1 MTQTSNPTGSAA
13 GSPADDRAD
22 NAVGTQ
28 ELVDRHHLADVPLAS
43 PAANRG
49 LLEVFR
55 RRYVLRLLVKRE
67 VQGRYE
73 GSFLGFLWSYIN
85 PLSQF
90 FIYWFFMGH
99 LLGRG
104 NNAFENYPVHMF
116 AGLIIVHFFTETF
129 GAGTRS
135 LVGNKGLIA
144 KMSVPREMFPVATM
158 LVSLWHVA
166 PQILI
171 IMFVG
176 LLEGWRPDMVGMAA
190 AAAAVLIAMLLGTG
204 LALLFSTANVFFR
217 DFGSFVSI
225 MNNYIRFG
233 VPMLY
238 PFSLIRDGLPHWVVD
253 LYLCNPV
260 AIAVILFQRAFWVG
274 TTSDPA
280 RMAAETLPDHL
291 AMWTLIGIGISL
303 VVLVIAQ
310 RVFLKFE
317 NKVPERL

>member
-1 MTQTSNPTGSAA
+1 MTQTG
-13 GSPADDRAD
+13 
-22 NAVGTQ
+22 Q
-28 ELVDRHHLADVPLAS
+28 ETRGQAQVDRHHLADLPLES
-43 PAANRG
+43 PAAHQG

-90 FIYWFFMGH
+90 FIYWFFMGKVMH
-99 LLGRG
+99 ASRG
-104 NNAFENYPVHMF
+104 FENYPVHMF

-171 IMFVG
+171 LVGVG
-176 LLEGWRPDMVGMAA
+176 LMEGWRPDAVGMLS
-190 AAAAVLIAMLLGTG
+190 AVAGVAIAMVLGTA

-225 MNNYIRFG
+225 INNYVRFS

-238 PFSLIRDGLPHWVVD
+238 PFELVRDNLPGWLAH
-253 LYLCNPV
+253 LYLCDPV
-260 AIAVILFQRAFWVG
+260 AVACILFQRAFWVG
-274 TTSDPA
+274 TTEHPA
-280 RMAAETLPDHL
+280 KAAARTLPDNL
-291 AMWTLIGIGISL
+291 ALWTLVGLGISL
-303 VVLVIAQ
+303 AMLLVAQ
-310 RVFLKFE
+310 LVFQKFE
-317 NKVPERL
+317 NRVPERL

>member
-1 MTQTSNPTGSAA
+1 MSQ
-13 GSPADDRAD
+13 ADTETD
-22 NAVGTQ
+22 TTT
-28 ELVDRHHLADVPLAS
+28 LVDRHKLAELPLAS

-49 LLEVFR
+49 LLEVLR

-73 GSFLGFLWSYIN
+73 GSFLGFMWSYIN

-90 FIYWFFMGH
+90 FIYWFFMGQ
-99 LLGRG
+99 LLARG
-104 NNAFENYPVHMF
+104 SKFENYPVHMF

-144 KMSVPREMFPVATM
+144 KMAVPREMFPVATM

-166 PQILI
+166 PQVLILTG
-171 IMFVG
+171 VG
-176 LLEGWRPDMVGMAA
+176 LLEGWRPDAVGVLAA
-190 AAAAVLIAMLLGTG
+190 GAAVLIAMILGTA

-225 MNNYIRFG
+225 INNYIRFG

-238 PFSLIRDGLPHWVVD
+238 PYSLVRSALSPLLAN

-260 AIAVILFQRAFWVG
+260 SIAVILFQRAFWVG
-274 TTSDPA
+274 TTDNPKRS
-280 RMAAETLPDHL
+280 AAESMPDHL
-291 AMWTLIGIGISL
+291 ELWTLGAIALSL
-303 VVLVIAQ
+303 LVLLFAQ

>member
-1 MTQTSNPTGSAA
+1 MIETGNQA
-13 GSPADDRAD
+13 
-22 NAVGTQ
+22 GTQ
-28 ELVDRHHLADVPLAS
+28 ALVDRHHLADIPLAS
-43 PAANRG
+43 PAATRG

-90 FIYWFFMGH
+90 FIYWFFMGK
-99 LLGRG
+99 LFGASRG
-104 NNAFENYPVHMF
+104 FENYPVHMF

-171 IMFVG
+171 LTGVC
-176 LLEGWRPDMVGMAA
+176 LLEGWRPDAVGMMAA
-190 AAAAVLIAMLLGTG
+190 VAGVLIAMILGTA

-225 MNNYIRFG
+225 INNYIRFG

-238 PFSLIRDGLPHWVVD
+238 PYSLVRDSLSPFLAG
-253 LYLCNPV
+253 LYLCHPV
-260 AIAVILFQRAFWVG
+260 SIAVIPFQRAFWVG
-274 TTSDPA
+274 TTKDPA
-280 RMAAETLPDHL
+280 KEAAASMPDNL
-291 AMWTLIGIGISL
+291 EWWTML
-303 VVLVIAQ
+303 
-310 RVFLKFE
+310 
-317 NKVPERL
+317 

>member
-1 MTQTSNPTGSAA
+1 MTEAAEATG
-13 GSPADDRAD
+13 
-22 NAVGTQ
+22 AVA
-28 ELVDRHHLADVPLAS
+28 LANRHHLADLPLES

-49 LLEVFR
+49 LFEVFR

-90 FIYWFFMGH
+90 FIYWFFMGQ
-99 LLGRG
+99 LLNRGR
-104 NNAFENYPVHMF
+104 FENYPVHMF

-171 IMFVG
+171 LMGVC
-176 LLEGWRPDMVGMAA
+176 LLEGWRPDAMGMLAMVAA
-190 AAAAVLIAMLLGTG
+190 ILIAMILGTG

-238 PFSLIRDGLPHWVVD
+238 PFSTIQNGLPEWAVH

-260 AIAVILFQRAFWVG
+260 SVAVILFQRAFWLG
-274 TTSDPA
+274 TTADPA
-280 RMAAETLPDHL
+280 RQAAATLPDDL
-291 AMWTLIGIGISL
+291 ALWTIVGLIISA
-303 VVLVIAQ
+303 VVLLIAQ
-310 RVFLKFE
+310 RVFLKYE

>member
-1 MTQTSNPTGSAA
+1 MTDTV
-13 GSPADDRAD
+13 
-22 NAVGTQ
+22 NASGAQ
-28 ELVDRHHLADVPLAS
+28 ALVDRHNLDDVPLVS
-43 PAANRG
+43 PASNQG

-90 FIYWFFMGH
+90 FIYWFFMGKV
-99 LLGRG
+99 LGASHG
-104 NNAFENYPVHMF
+104 FENYPVHMF
-116 AGLIIVHFFTETF
+116 AGLIVAHFFTETF

-144 KMSVPREMFPVATM
+144 KMAVPREMFPVATM

-171 IMFVG
+171 LVVVG
-176 LLEGWRPDMVGMAA
+176 LTEGWSPDPVGLV
-190 AAAAVLIAMLLGTG
+190 AAVLGILIAMVLGTA

-217 DFGSFVSI
+217 DFGSFVGI
-225 MNNYIRFG
+225 INNYVRFG
-233 VPMLY
+233 IPMLY
-238 PFSLIRDGLPHWVVD
+238 PYSLVRDNLPNWLAQ
-253 LYLCNPV
+253 LYLCDPV
-260 AIAVILFQRAFWVG
+260 ALAVILFQRAFWVG

-280 RMAAETLPDHL
+280 ASAAETLPDHMFLWGLGDL
-291 AMWTLIGIGISL
+291 ALSV
-303 VVLVIAQ
+303 VVLLIAQ
-310 RVFLKFE
+310 RVFSRFE
-317 NKVPERL
+317 NRIPERL

>member
-1 MTQTSNPTGSAA
+1 
-13 GSPADDRAD
+13 
-22 NAVGTQ
+22 
-28 ELVDRHHLADVPLAS
+28 
-43 PAANRG
+43 
-49 LLEVFR
+49 
-55 RRYVLRLLVKRE
+55 
-67 VQGRYE
+67 
-73 GSFLGFLWSYIN
+73 
-85 PLSQF
+85 
-90 FIYWFFMGH
+90 
-99 LLGRG
+99 
-104 NNAFENYPVHMF
+104 MF
-116 AGLIIVHFFTETF
+116 AGLIVVHFFTETF

-144 KMSVPREMFPVATM
+144 KMAVPREMFPVATM

-171 IMFVG
+171 MIGVG
-176 LLEGWRPDMVGMAA
+176 LLEGWRPDVAGMAA
-190 AAAAVLIAMLLGTG
+190 AVAGVLIAMILGTG

-238 PFSLIRDGLPHWVVD
+238 PFSFIEDGLPHWLVN
-253 LYLCNPV
+253 LYLANPV
-260 AIAVILFQRAFWVG
+260 AVAVILFQRAFWVG
-274 TTSDPA
+274 TTAHPA
-280 RMAAETLPDHL
+280 KSAAETLPDHL

-303 VVLVIAQ
+303 VVLLIAQ

>member
-1 MTQTSNPTGSAA
+1 MTQTSN
-13 GSPADDRAD
+13 
-22 NAVGTQ
+22 AVGTQ
-28 ELVDRHHLADVPLAS
+28 ALVDRHHLADIPLAS

-90 FIYWFFMGH
+90 FIYWFFMGK
-99 LLGRG
+99 LLNHGR
-104 NNAFENYPVHMF
+104 FENYPVHMF

-171 IMFVG
+171 LTFVC
-176 LLEGWRPDMVGMAA
+176 LLDGWRPDMVGMMAMVAA
-190 AAAAVLIAMLLGTG
+190 IIIAMILGTG

-238 PFSLIRDGLPHWVVD
+238 PFSTIANGLPDWAVNI
-253 LYLCNPV
+253 YLCNPV
-260 AIAVILFQRAFWVG
+260 SVAVILFQRAFWLG

-280 RMAAETLPDHL
+280 AQAAQTLPDDL
-291 AMWTLIGIGISL
+291 AMWTVIGIGISI
-303 VVLVIAQ
+303 VVLAIAQ

>member
-1 MTQTSNPTGSAA
+1 MTQTDSPT
-13 GSPADDRAD
+13 D
-22 NAVGTQ
+22 NAVNTQ
-28 ELVDRHHLADVPLAS
+28 QLVDRHHLADLPLSS

-49 LLEVFR
+49 LFEVFR

-99 LLGRG
+99 LLSRG
-104 NNAFENYPVHMF
+104 HGFENYPVHMF

-166 PQILI
+166 PQVLIL
-171 IMFVG
+171 MFVG
-176 LLEGWRPDMVGMAA
+176 VLEGWRPDMIGMAA
-190 AAAAVLIAMLLGTG
+190 AVAAVIIAMVLGTG

-238 PFSLIRDGLPHWVVD
+238 PFSLVRDGLPDWLVH
-253 LYLCNPV
+253 LYLANPV
-260 AIAVILFQRAFWVG
+260 SVAVILFQRAFWVG
-274 TTSDPA
+274 TTSHPKRA
-280 RMAAETLPDHL
+280 AAETLPDHL
-291 AMWTLIGIGISL
+291 ALWTGIAIGISL

>member
-1 MTQTSNPTGSAA
+1 MTETTGST
-13 GSPADDRAD
+13 
-22 NAVGTQ
+22 GTQ
-28 ELVDRHHLADVPLAS
+28 ALVDRHRLADVPLAS
-43 PAANRG
+43 PSAHQG

-90 FIYWFFMGH
+90 FIYWFFMGKI
-99 LLGRG
+99 LGASHG
-104 NNAFENYPVHMF
+104 FENYPVHMF

-171 IMFVG
+171 LIGVGIM
-176 LLEGWRPDMVGMAA
+176 EGWQPDMVGMMCAVV
-190 AAAAVLIAMLLGTG
+190 AVLIAMILGTA

-217 DFGSFVSI
+217 DFGSFVGI
-225 MNNYIRFG
+225 INNYVRFA

-238 PFSLIRDGLPHWVVD
+238 PFSLVRDNLPTWVTH
-253 LYLCNPV
+253 LYLCDPV
-260 AIAVILFQRAFWVG
+260 AIACLLFQRAFWVG
-274 TTSDPA
+274 TTADPT
-280 RMAAETLPDHL
+280 RSAAETLPDHL
-291 AMWTLIGIGISL
+291 GLWTLGNLIAAVLIL
-303 VVLVIAQ
+303 VVAQ
-310 RVFLKFE
+310 RVFQKFE